1 MNTVQILPGGGFKTI
16 KLELPDNW
24 DQLMDE
30 LDYKPLRNFYLGKE
44 DEDEPHI
51 IGPVDVGDILKDG
64 NYRIMPNAKQVNSR
78 GKIFSNITT
87 GMVTYYT

>member
-1 MNTVQILPGGGFKTI
+1 MLSGIKQIMTGATITKGNTSIIITGYSTMNTVQILPGGGFKTI

-30 LDYKPLRNFYLGKE
+30 LGYEPLRNFYLGKE

-51 IGPVDVGDILKDG
+51 IGPVDDTI
-64 NYRIMPNAKQVNSR
+64 Y
-78 GKIFSNITT
+78 
-87 GMVTYYT
+87 